1 MSFVM
6 GVYILLIGYGGSLIS
21 VLTVNVFPP
30 PMRTMRELA
39 DNIHD
44 HVGFEIEFLSFS
56 LFLFIYFLR
65 GNTGSLKLARSK
77 L

>member
-1 MSFVM
+1 MRVYKTLISQKCWLGATLSIAGGMSFVM
-6 GVYILLIGYGGSLIS
+6 GVYVLLIGYGGSLIS

-44 HVGFEIEFLSFS
+44 HVG
-56 LFLFIYFLR
+56 
-65 GNTGSLKLARSK
+65 LK
-77 L
+77 